1 MPLLTDDEQTS
12 GWIFD
17 SLAKKQLVSRL
28 FTNMSGSV
36 ICSGTTK
43 SVSKKRKATSSSSA
57 PPKAKAKAKAK
68 SSAHPGA
75 GDSQVIAPEDGLEV
89 TTVNCQRG
97 VRQKLWVD
105 DMVMCINHA
114 ISSAK
119 AKSMFKRLD
128 NQEFETLKKELF
140 RVGLTFAIKGSYL
153 LPGTNGKP
161 AKLYRKWS
169 SLRPALQ
176 TYAVVQLVEAETSV
190 LLLQLVS
197 VLYLFKCLDSY
208 LDLDLYI
215 FMIYTCKLVKR

>member
-1 MPLLTDDEQTS
+1 MPTSTPKVPLLIDDEAAS

-36 ICSGTTK
+36 ICSATTK
-43 SVSKKRKATSSSSA
+43 NNSKKRRAPASSSSL

-68 SSAHPGA
+68 ARPSGGA
-75 GDSQVIAPEDGLEV
+75 AEGDPQIAPEDGLEV

-114 ISSAK
+114 ISSVK
-119 AKSMFKRLD
+119 NKTMFNRLE
-128 NQEFETLKKELF
+128 NQEFESLKKELF

-176 TYAVVQLVEAETSV
+176 TYAVAQLVEAGTTVGFV
-190 LLLQLVS
+190 L
-197 VLYLFKCLDSY
+197 
-208 LDLDLYI
+208 I
-215 FMIYTCKLVKR
+215 FV